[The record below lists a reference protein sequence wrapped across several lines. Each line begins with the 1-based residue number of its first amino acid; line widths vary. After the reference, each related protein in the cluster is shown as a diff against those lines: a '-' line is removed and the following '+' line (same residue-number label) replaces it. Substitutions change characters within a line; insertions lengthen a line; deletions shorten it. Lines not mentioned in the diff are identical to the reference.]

1 VVIRVAAAG
10 VNYPDLFQR
19 RGKYDPPP
27 GHSAVPGLEVSGVV
41 AALGDGVAGCNPGD
55 RVVALCNG
63 GGYAEYV
70 AVPAGQVLPLP
81 RVGRLSPVDGSSF
94 GTWVMLVVGRPFLRM
109 SRVDYLERLDALMDV
124 QAGPR
129 PRAAFDG
136 ESELR
141 WLDRQ
146 VLSTSGLE
154 RAIETGDLFMSAL
167 GATELG
173 VALRRYRLDHGAYP
187 GDLSAVVPAYLPDV
201 PIDPFTGQP
210 PVYLRQG
217 DGFTLRAEGGRAD
230 RAASPALNWAV
241 VR

>member
-1 VVIRVAAAG
+1 MLARLDAA
-10 VNYPDLFQR
+10 
-19 RGKYDPPP
+19 
-27 GHSAVPGLEVSGVV
+27 
-41 AALGDGVAGCNPGD
+41 
-55 RVVALCNG
+55 
-63 GGYAEYV
+63 
-70 AVPAGQVLPLP
+70 
-81 RVGRLSPVDGSSF
+81 RVGRLSPVEGSSF
-94 GTWVMLVVGRPFLRM
+94 GTWVTLVVGRPFVRM
-109 SRVDYLERLDALMDV
+109 SRVHYLERLDALMDV

-187 GDLSAVVPAYLPDV
+187 DDLSAVVPAYLPDV

-230 RAASPALNWAV
+230 RATSPALNWAV